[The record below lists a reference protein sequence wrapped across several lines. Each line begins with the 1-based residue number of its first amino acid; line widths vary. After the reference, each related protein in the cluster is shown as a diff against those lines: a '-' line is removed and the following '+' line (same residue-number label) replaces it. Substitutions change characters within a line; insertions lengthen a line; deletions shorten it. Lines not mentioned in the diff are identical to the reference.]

1 MDQNTFEKTIN
12 FTRIS
17 YTRVDEHLQPIND
30 YFMVARKI
38 SRKEA
43 VKTLKAAGIYPRM
56 IPGSLRIEYVKHVYR
71 MSIEY
76 FTEVAERVG

>member
-1 MDQNTFEKTIN
+1 MKKNTFEKTIN

-17 YTRVDEHLQPIND
+17 YTRVEQLQPIND
-30 YFMVARKI
+30 SFMVARKI
-38 SRKEA
+38 SKKEA
-43 VKTLKAAGIYPRM
+43 VKTLKEAGIYPRM
-56 IPGSLRIEYVKHVYR
+56 IPGSLRIEYTKHVYR

>member
-1 MDQNTFEKTIN
+1 MKKNTFEKTIN

-17 YTRVDEHLQPIND
+17 YTRVEQLQPIND

-38 SRKEA
+38 SKKEA
-43 VKTLKAAGIYPRM
+43 VKTLKEAGIYPRM
-56 IPGSLRIEYVKHVYR
+56 IPGSLRIEYTKHVYR

>member
-1 MDQNTFEKTIN
+1 MDKNTFEKTIN

-17 YTRVDEHLQPIND
+17 YTRVEQLQPIND

-38 SRKEA
+38 SKKEA
-43 VKTLKAAGIYPRM
+43 VKTLKEAGIYPRM
-56 IPGSLRIEYVKHVYR
+56 IPGSLRIEYTKHVYR

>member
-1 MDQNTFEKTIN
+1 MKKNTFEKTIN

-17 YTRVDEHLQPIND
+17 YTRVEQLQPIND
-30 YFMVARKI
+30 SFLVARKI
-38 SRKEA
+38 SKKEA
-43 VKTLKAAGIYPRM
+43 VKTLKEAGIYPRM
-56 IPGSLRIEYVKHVYR
+56 IPGSLRIEYTKHVYR

>member
-1 MDQNTFEKTIN
+1 MDKNTFEKTIN

-17 YTRVDEHLQPIND
+17 YTRVEQLQPIND
-30 YFMVARKI
+30 SFMVARKI
-38 SRKEA
+38 SKKEA
-43 VKTLKAAGIYPRM
+43 VKTLKEAGIYPRM
-56 IPGSLRIEYVKHVYR
+56 IPGSLRIEYTKHVYR